1 MHSNKINFRVW
12 QHVAH
17 ARLATLARALPLS
30 LTHTQAGLC
39 SPAYRLHACAAASLS
54 RALSLPLSRAV
65 AAAAPS
71 ADLSRRSLPRRLAAA
86 AAPFVRPVHI
96 FISAHS
102 DVDVSDASAHC
113 IRLPYSPRVLF
124 VGVQVHFRCVSINE
138 EWEFNWK
145 YFRQHWLRKCS
156 TFSLPN

>member
-30 LTHTQAGLC
+30 LTHTQVGLC
-39 SPAYRLHACAAASLS
+39 SPAYRRLHACAAASLS
-54 RALSLPLSRAV
+54 RALSLPLSRAA

-71 ADLSRRSLPRRLAAA
+71 ADLSRRSLPRRSAAA

-113 IRLPYSPRVLF
+113 IRLRYSPRVLF
-124 VGVQVHFRCVSINE
+124 VCVQVHFRCVSINE
-138 EWEFNWK
+138 E
-145 YFRQHWLRKCS
+145 
-156 TFSLPN
+156 